1 MPVLMPG
8 ESHGQKNL
16 GGYSPWGHKESD
28 MTERA
33 LTHTHTHTHI
43 PRASHYKYYSLISS
57 VYLAFYIL
65 SLFLYF
71 AVLT

>member
-33 LTHTHTHTHI
+33 LTHTHIHTHTYPEHPI
-43 PRASHYKYYSLISS
+43 TNIILLFLLFI
-57 VYLAFYIL
+57 LLFIFFLCFYIL
-65 SLFLYF
+65 LY
-71 AVLT
+71 